1 MSNINYKIQF
11 TAIGSNQAERF
22 LEINN
27 TYDLRRNTQI
37 ASQYGNVKN

>member
-27 TYDLRRNTQI
+27 TYVPKQNTQT
-37 ASQYGNVKN
+37 APQYGNVKN